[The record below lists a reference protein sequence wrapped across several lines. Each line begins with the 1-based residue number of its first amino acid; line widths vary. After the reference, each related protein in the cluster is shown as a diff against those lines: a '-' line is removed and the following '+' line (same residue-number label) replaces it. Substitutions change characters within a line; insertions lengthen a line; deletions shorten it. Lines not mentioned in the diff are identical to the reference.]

1 MRHRSWIDFLAGAL
15 VAGLFALVQ
24 YGLMARQVPGLIA
37 AGRLTLD
44 GGGLWLRDWVGPSL
58 TVPTI
63 TLAVGLVVGWLAA
76 QAPDRPTQAGARAGA
91 AAGFGALLAVTLVC
105 TGLLAWLGGNP
116 AVQEVVRL
124 SEPHPEARLAPEAI
138 PWLSAGI
145 GALLGLTVGAQS
157 FALALFGGLIA
168 DLLGGR
174 RDQPTQRP
182 AQ

>member
-1 MRHRSWIDFLAGAL
+1 MRHHAKIEILAGAL

-58 TVPTI
+58 TVPTL
-63 TLAVGLVVGWLAA
+63 TLAVGLVAGWLAA
-76 QAPDRPTQAGARAGA
+76 QAPERSAQAGARAGA
-91 AAGFGALLAVTLVC
+91 AVGFGALLAVTLVC

-116 AVQEVVRL
+116 AVQELVRL
-124 SEPHPEARLAPEAI
+124 SEPHPEARLAPEVI
-138 PWLSAGI
+138 PWLGAGV

-157 FALALFGGLIA
+157 FAMALFGGLIA
-168 DLLGGR
+168 DLLRGR
-174 RDQPTQRP
+174 ADRP
-182 AQ
+182 VKRSAR